1 MMLLAEY
8 EDVVAKRLE
17 AKRGVP
23 HVLRHPDAFANLIL
37 ALDGGG
43 RMLPCVCRPFH
54 ASRHHQPDNEST
66 RCRCQGLAPNTP
78 YLFPFPRQRVVQNQN
93 SKVSPEVPGRF

>member
-1 MMLLAEY
+1 VGADL
-8 EDVVAKRLE
+8 
-17 AKRGVP
+17 
-23 HVLRHPDAFANLIL
+23 FALQDTIDPISN
-37 ALDGGG
+37 
-43 RMLPCVCRPFH
+43 PP
-54 ASRHHQPDNEST
+54 